1 MRRIYLDNAAT
12 TPLLPQ
18 VVDAMLPWLREQHG
32 NPSSAHA
39 HGRAARVAVE
49 RAREHVAAM
58 IGADPREII
67 FTAGGTESDNTA
79 LHMALHAHTDIS
91 KLHVISSAAEH
102 HAVHMP
108 IEALGRGG
116 AAVGLLPVDAAGVA
130 RSERITEM
138 IRPETVLCSLMH
150 INNETGGIL
159 PLEEVGVLLRPHDV
173 LFHSDIVQSAGKL
186 PIDIHAAQ
194 VDFAAMSAHKIHGPK
209 GIGALYVR
217 SGLDAE
223 AFIVGGGQERGRR
236 GGTEN
241 VAGIVAYGE
250 AARLAVEER
259 DERLA
264 RWKDYRAR
272 FRACLLDAFPRLHV
286 NEVTEDTVLA
296 NILSVSFPADVYSVD
311 GAALLM
317 NCDLAGVS
325 VSGGSACAS
334 GSVQA
339 SHVMRAIGHDDAT
352 GAATLRISFGATT
365 TQEDVD
371 EGCQRV
377 LNVLGDML
385 GR

>member
-1 MRRIYLDNAAT
+1 MKRIYLDNAAT

-18 VVDAMLPWLREQHG
+18 VVDAMLPWLRDQHG
-32 NPSSAHA
+32 NPSSTHA

-49 RAREHVAAM
+49 RAREHVAEM

-79 LHMALHAHTDIS
+79 LHMALRAHADPADV
-91 KLHVISSAAEH
+91 HVISAAAEH

-108 IEALGRGG
+108 LEALARRG
-116 AAVGLLPVDAAGVA
+116 ATVDFLPVDAAGVA
-130 RSERITEM
+130 LPERIRDV
-138 IRPETVLCSLMH
+138 IRPQTALCSLMH
-150 INNETGGIL
+150 VNNETGGIL
-159 PLEEVGVLLRPHDV
+159 PLAEVGSLLHQHDV

-209 GIGALYVR
+209 GVGALYVR
-217 SGLDAE
+217 SGLDAD

-241 VAGIVAYGE
+241 VAGIVAFGE
-250 AARLAVEER
+250 AARLAVAEREER
-259 DERLA
+259 HA
-264 RWKDYRAR
+264 RWMEYRSR
-272 FRACLLDAFPRLHV
+272 FRARLLDAFPGLHV
-286 NEVTEDTVLA
+286 NEVNDDAVLP
-296 NILSVSFPADVYSVD
+296 NILIVSFPGNVHAVD
-311 GAALLM
+311 GAMLLM

-339 SHVMRAIGHDDAT
+339 SHVMRAIGHDEAT

-365 TQEDVD
+365 TDDDVE
-371 EGCQRV
+371 EGSQRV
-377 LNVLGDML
+377 LKVLGDMI